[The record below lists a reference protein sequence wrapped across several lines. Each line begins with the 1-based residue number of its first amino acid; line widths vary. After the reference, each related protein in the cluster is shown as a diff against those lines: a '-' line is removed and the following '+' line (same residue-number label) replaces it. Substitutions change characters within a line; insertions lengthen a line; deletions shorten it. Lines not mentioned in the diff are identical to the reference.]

1 MLINIYMKLIYIY
14 IHNNTQLMLSP
25 REYKLRLANAITKLP
40 YKEQPHF
47 KSALKPTKYT
57 NEIFIPKTFTHRHII
72 PKNSS
77 CLRNVLVTFNTNY
90 TKDRKLLQTI
100 RKETSAFSKNYNT
113 INNAV
118 GSANREQIY
127 NELIMKYKAKGF
139 NEATLFPKANVFNQS
154 ILLKKDKHFDNIYL
168 VGDKRENKEDRIF
181 VYNTNCY
188 MDKHGSGGR
197 MRLESGTDSDDDSC
211 DGCNEDVQCC
221 KGKHKK
227 NALSLPQVSVKD
239 NRKLKKEIHAIEKL
253 VKEGHKE
260 EMAKTVSTCDGE
272 CGNNYGS
279 HEVFKVKMKG
289 SRNKCVM
296 SEEKKMIACK
306 SNTIYNVDGIRKKRR
321 KNVELIT
328 SSNNGNN
335 NNGNS
340 NTICNGVKKCQSEN
354 ECVHSERKR
363 RKRKII
369 KGSLSERE
377 VMYNKLTRNGFA
389 ENEDTLI
396 RYLERTQKGSY
407 DKVK

>member
-1 MLINIYMKLIYIY
+1 
-14 IHNNTQLMLSP
+14 MLSQ

-90 TKDRKLLQTI
+90 TKERKLLQTI

-127 NELIMKYKAKGF
+127 NELIMKYKEKGF

-168 VGDKRENKEDRIF
+168 VGDKRENREDRIF

-197 MRLESGTDSDDDSC
+197 MRQASGVDSDDNSC
-211 DGCNEDVQCC
+211 DGNCGDDGCNGDVQCC

-239 NRKLKKEIHAIEKL
+239 NRKLKREIHAIERL

-260 EMAKTVSTCDGE
+260 EMARTVSTCEGE
-272 CGNNYGS
+272 CGGSS
-279 HEVFKVKMKG
+279 HEVFKAVMKGEGGDDDVIKKGKMKG
-289 SRNKCVM
+289 SRNKCVVL
-296 SEEKKMIACK
+296 EEKKMIVCK
-306 SNTIYNVDGIRKKRR
+306 SNTIYNMDGIKKKKR
-321 KNVELIT
+321 KNVELIINSNN
-328 SSNNGNN
+328 SSNNG
-335 NNGNS
+335 S
-340 NTICNGVKKCQSEN
+340 SNGVIKKCQSEN

>member
-1 MLINIYMKLIYIY
+1 
-14 IHNNTQLMLSP
+14 MLSP

-139 NEATLFPKANVFNQS
+139 NEATLFPKSNVFNQS

-197 MRLESGTDSDDDSC
+197 MRPSSGVDSDDDSC
-211 DGCNEDVQCC
+211 DSCNGDVQGC

-239 NRKLKKEIHAIEKL
+239 NKKLKKEIHAIEKL

-260 EMAKTVSTCDGE
+260 EMGRTVSTCDGE

-279 HEVFKVKMKG
+279 NEMFKMKG

-296 SEEKKMIACK
+296 LDEKKMITCK
-306 SNTIYNVDGIRKKRR
+306 SNTIYNMDGVKKKKR
-321 KNVELIT
+321 KNIELIT
-328 SSNNGNN
+328 SSSNNGSS
-335 NNGNS
+335 NGNCNCNS
-340 NTICNGVKKCQSEN
+340 NTIVKKCQSEN
-354 ECVHSERKR
+354 ECVVHSERKR

-396 RYLERTQKGSY
+396 HYLERTQKGSY